1 MLKIKIY
8 LACFATFF
16 LWANAYSQC
25 ISGNCDNGWGKMKDE
40 KGRVY
45 QGHFLNNQKHGKGT
59 FTYSNGDKYEGNWAN
74 GLQNGYGIRFFP
86 NGKAQGGIW
95 EKGKLIKPDANI
107 QVVMECISGDCKNG
121 EGKSRDAKG
130 RVYKGQFK
138 NNAYEGYG
146 ILTYPSGDIFK
157 GMFVR
162 GLPDGGGSYYY
173 QNGHTDTGDWEQ
185 GRLKG
190 GKIRI
195 WALIVGV
202 AEYPNYQP
210 LTYTT
215 EDAKKIYAFFRS
227 PEGGAVPENQIKL
240 LTNKQATSINI
251 QNEMADLFEKADTND
266 LIIFYYAG
274 HGIEGAFV
282 PYDSDGK
289 KENLLSHAVVN
300 TLLSDSPA
308 KFKFCIADACHSGSY
323 SLSYNDYKANGYKMG
338 EAASRSN
345 ADARDKIKEFYNS
358 FANVKGGLAVMMSS
372 AAEEV
377 SLEATKL
384 KQGVFS
390 YFFIQGM
397 RGNADENEN
406 GIVTVTEL
414 HNYIN
419 SQVQSFTFK
428 YQNPNMFGDYD
439 KNMPVGLVTKKK

>member
-1 MLKIKIY
+1 MLKKLNVIAG
-8 LACFATFF
+8 LALMF
-16 LWANAYSQC
+16 LSVNAQAQC
-25 ISGNCDNGWGKMKDE
+25 ISGNCDNGWGKHRDD

-45 QGHFLNNQKHGKGT
+45 EGHFLNNQKHGKGT
-59 FTYSNGDKYEGNWAN
+59 LRFTNGDKYEGNWRN
-74 GLQNGYGIRFFP
+74 GLQNGYGIRFFA
-86 NGKAQGGIW
+86 NGKAEGGTW
-95 EKGKLIKPDANI
+95 ENGKLTKPDTGI
-107 QVVMECISGDCKNG
+107 RTVMECLSGDCKNG
-121 EGKSRDAKG
+121 EGSSRDAKG
-130 RVYKGQFK
+130 RVYRGQFK

-146 ILTYPSGDIFK
+146 ILTYPNGDIFK

-162 GLPDGGGSYYY
+162 GLPNGGGSYFY
-173 QNGHTDTGDWEQ
+173 QNGHTDTGEWEQ
-185 GRLKG
+185 GKLKG
-190 GKIRI
+190 GKIRV
-195 WALIVGV
+195 WALVVGV
-202 AEYPNYQP
+202 AEYPKFSP

-227 PEGGAVPENQIKL
+227 PDGGAVPDNQIKL
-240 LTNKQATSINI
+240 LLNKEATADNI
-251 QNEMADLFEKADTND
+251 VLEMGNLFEQADSND

-274 HGIEGAFV
+274 HGVEGAFV

-300 TLLSDSPA
+300 SLLSDSPA

-323 SLSYNDYKANGYKMG
+323 SISYNDYKSNGYKMG
-338 EAASRSN
+338 EAASRSGVDSRN
-345 ADARDKIKEFYNS
+345 RIKEFYSS

-406 GIVTVTEL
+406 GIVTVSEL
-414 HNYIN
+414 HNYIS
-419 SQVQSFTFK
+419 SQVQNFTFK
-428 YQNPNMFGDYD
+428 YQNPNIFGDYD
-439 KNMPVGLVTKKK
+439 KNMPVGLVQKKK